1 MLNTR
6 PPPFSED
13 ATLDDD
19 GSNYILTLVDGFLIP
34 KENKSLEDESRVE
47 ISGLETFPTPVTS
60 SPATVVPERHGSVGN
75 SSENVPKTA
84 LASSVGGE
92 ESGTGGHPDSNVVE
106 TEAEFPK
113 ISTRRISGINE

>member
-13 ATLDDD
+13 ATLDD

-60 SPATVVPERHGSVGN
+60 SPATVVPEPHGSVGN

-92 ESGTGGHPDSNVVE
+92 ESGTGHPDSNVVE

>member
-13 ATLDDD
+13 ATLDD

-92 ESGTGGHPDSNVVE
+92 ESGTGHPDSNVVE